1 MTTARQQ
8 PAGAPA
14 PAAGA
19 GLAELR
25 FERLDWSR
33 CDWQRMDAFPDR
45 SVFQTREWVMF
56 LAEVRAGEPMVAA
69 VRDGTRTVGYFTGLV
84 TRRFGVRILGSPFPG
99 WGTDYMGFNLEPGI
113 ARRHVVEA
121 LLPYAWRTLG
131 CQHLELRDRRLAVE
145 DLDGLGFRHT
155 AKTTFELD
163 LRPDEDVLFNGLKP
177 AVRRNIR
184 KANRVGVVVEEA
196 DDLGFAI
203 DYHAQLKDVFAKQG
217 LVPPYGPDRVRA
229 LIRHLHPSGNLLLL
243 RAMSPDARCIA
254 TFISPAMNRT
264 AYFWGGA
271 SWRAD
276 QHMRPNE
283 TLWWYAARYW
293 KRRGIEMFDFGG
305 GGDYKRKYGPVEL
318 TVPFFRAS
326 RWRAVAELRDT
337 AAQGFALQQRARAQ
351 VRRPIRSWQRHGTR
365 PPGL

>member
-1 MTTARQQ
+1 MTAARQRPQ
-8 PAGAPA
+8 E
-14 PAAGA
+14 AAAAAVA
-19 GLAELR
+19 GLPELQL
-25 FERLDWSR
+25 ERLEWSTCDWS
-33 CDWQRMDAFPDR
+33 RMDAFPDR
-45 SVFQTREWVMF
+45 LLFQSREWVRF
-56 LAEVRAGEPMVAA
+56 LVEVRAGEPVVAA
-69 VRDGTRTVGYFTGLV
+69 VREGVRTVGYFTGLV

-113 ARRHVVEA
+113 ARRRAVEA
-121 LLPYAWRTLG
+121 LLPFAWRTLG
-131 CQHLELRDRRLAVE
+131 CQHLELRDRVLAVE
-145 DLDGLGFRHT
+145 DLDGLGFQHT

-184 KANRVGVVVEEA
+184 KANRIGVVVEEA
-196 DDLGFAI
+196 DDLGFAM
-203 DYHAQLKDVFAKQG
+203 DYHAQLEDVFAKQG

-229 LIRHLHPSGNLLLL
+229 LICHLRDSGHLLLL
-243 RAMSPDARCIA
+243 RAMSPDGRCIA

-283 TLWWYAARYW
+283 ALWWYAARYW

-326 RWRAVAELRDT
+326 RWRAVAGLRDT
-337 AAQGFALQQRARAQ
+337 AARGFALQQRARGQ
-351 VRRPIRSWQRHGTR
+351 VRRPIRSWQHRGTR
-365 PPGL
+365 